1 MSDATAQK
9 EPDKKADSPAPTAPP
24 PSASPPP
31 IKPGSV
37 GDVVLN
43 EHITI
48 FSGNRLP
55 QYDRGPVK
63 AYAAR
68 GTDNV
73 PVNLFA
79 MVCEEHLTPR
89 GSKAPNYAA
98 IISPSLVPLVA
109 AKAAFWTPAGREK
122 YCFIYNN
129 LLGAPLLKEDLRGG
143 LGLKPE
149 LVLSGVIRP
158 IINVIADMRDK
169 DIVHGNIRPSNIY
182 DGGNKNLERAI
193 LGECLSLP
201 PGYDQPVLYEPIERA
216 MVSPAGRGMGTTQ
229 DDLYSFGVSLAVLM
243 RYYDPMENMSDE
255 EIVERK
261 IEEGSYAAI
270 LGKDRFSGAILELL
284 RGLLQDDETQRW
296 NVDEVLQWLD
306 GRRLSPKQTQRR
318 IKASRPITFNN
329 EKYTRPELLARDL
342 NKNVNEARQLVE
354 NGEMEQWLSRAMED
368 KLATARFEKAVLQ
381 SEEGGKGAGYTERL
395 ATRVAIALH
404 PEGPIRYKSISI
416 LPDGIGTALSE
427 AFIMKRDL
435 QTYIDFFMCYFITQW
450 VDSQSTAVSDVSNLI
465 SKFDGARAYLRQK
478 TLGGGLERCV
488 YALNSEVHC
497 LSEKLQK
504 YFVRSP
510 EEMLQA
516 FEKISK
522 LPNRPTMFFDRHSV
536 AFLSVKDRKNIDPY
550 THDLNM
556 PETYRRVLSE
566 LKILATIQKRS
577 QMERFPGIA
586 GWIIDNLGSVYE
598 RFHDRELRVEIQ
610 RKVERL
616 KDAGDLSKI
625 AVIFDDPAL
634 YQEDN
639 TNFRRAMRKYY
650 DLEQESVEIDRE
662 LQNEGTMGEETGR
675 QMAAVVAAVL
685 AGLIVL
691 IMGFT
696 SFGGSPKGF

>member
-1 MSDATAQK
+1 MSDVTAQE
-9 EPDKKADSPAPTAPP
+9 EPGKKADSPAPATPPPSAPP
-24 PSASPPP
+24 PSKSA
-31 IKPGSV
+31 V
-37 GDVVLN
+37 AGDIVLN

-55 QYDRGPVK
+55 QYDKGPVK

-68 GTDNV
+68 GTDLA
-73 PVNLFA
+73 PANLFA
-79 MVCEEHLTPR
+79 MVCEDHLTPR
-89 GSKAPNYAA
+89 GIKAPNYAA
-98 IISPSLVPLVA
+98 IVTPSLVSLVA
-109 AKAAFWTPAGREK
+109 AKAAHWGPAGREK
-122 YCFIYNN
+122 YCFVFNN
-129 LLGAPLLKEDLRGG
+129 TLGTPLMKEDLTGG

-149 LVLSGVIRP
+149 VVLNGIIRP

-169 DIVHGNIRPSNIY
+169 DIVHGNIRPSNIF

-201 PGYDQPVLYEPIERA
+201 PGYNQPVLYEPIERGL
-216 MVSPAGRGMGTTQ
+216 VSPAGRGTGTTQ
-229 DDLYSFGVSLAVLM
+229 DDLYSFGVTLAVLM
-243 RYYDPMENMSDE
+243 RYSDPMEGLSDE
-255 EIVERK
+255 EIIERK
-261 IEEGSYAAI
+261 IEDGSYSAL

-284 RGLLQDDETQRW
+284 RGLLQDDEGQRW

-318 IKASRPITFNN
+318 LKASRPLSFNGV
-329 EKYTRPELLARDL
+329 KYTRPELLARDL
-342 NKNVNEARQLVE
+342 SKNINETRQLVE
-354 NGEMEQWLSRAMED
+354 NGEMEQWLSRALED
-368 KLATARFEKAVLQ
+368 KLATARYEKAILQ
-381 SEEGGKGAGYTERL
+381 AEEGGRGAGYTERL

-404 PEGPIRYKSISI
+404 PEGPIRYKAINI

-450 VDSQSTAVSDVSNLI
+450 VDSQSTAVSDVSNLV

-488 YALNSEVHC
+488 YALNPEVHC

-510 EEMLQA
+510 EEMLQV

-522 LPNRPTMFFDRHSV
+522 QPSRPTMFFDRHSV

-550 THDLNM
+550 IHDLNL
-556 PETYRRVLSE
+556 PEAYRRVLSE

-586 GWIIDNLGSVYE
+586 GWIADNLECVYE
-598 RFHDRELRVEIQ
+598 RFHDRELRIEVK
-610 RKVERL
+610 RKIERM
-616 KDAGDLSKI
+616 KDAGDLAKI
-625 AVIFDDPAL
+625 AGVFDNPAV

-639 TNFRRAMRKYY
+639 TNFRRAMRQHH
-650 DLEQESVEIDRE
+650 DLEQELSEIDGE
-662 LQNEGTMGEETGR
+662 LQEEATLGEETGR
-675 QMAAVVAAVL
+675 QTAALVAAVL
-685 AGLIVL
+685 AAIIILITA
-691 IMGFT
+691 FT